1 MVEAHGNAQEETK
14 TEVKGTDTFLT
25 CPQILDQLKAASK
38 ITDEALAMAATLCVA
53 DASVWSICQAIDE
66 FLLKGLQGV
75 YNSKKTK
82 KTERGLSMPTCVSI
96 NNIMGHY
103 SPLEEDSVKLATG
116 DVCKVITGCHID
128 GWASNAAFTCVVGSS
143 ESNKVTGAQNDVTV
157 ACHAAMLAAQRAIVP
172 GATNN
177 DVSRAIARVCE

>member
-38 ITDEALAMAATLCVA
+38 ITDGKYSTTALVQSNCFNISNVNVVFSEALAMGATLCVA

-82 KTERGLSMPTCVSI
+82 KTERGLSFPTCVSI

-116 DVCKVITGCHID
+116 DVCKV
-128 GWASNAAFTCVVGSS
+128 
-143 ESNKVTGAQNDVTV
+143 
-157 ACHAAMLAAQRAIVP
+157 
-172 GATNN
+172 
-177 DVSRAIARVCE
+177 